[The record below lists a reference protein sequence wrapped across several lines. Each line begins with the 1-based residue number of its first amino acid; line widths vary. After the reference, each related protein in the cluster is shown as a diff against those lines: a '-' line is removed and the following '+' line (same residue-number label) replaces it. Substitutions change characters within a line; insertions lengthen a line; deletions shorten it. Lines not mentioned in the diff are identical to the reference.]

1 MQGGFGAG
9 DAFGVNAG
17 LQVGDPLGGSNLLMP
32 IVVGLGVL
40 TFINI
45 IADMFAWFGRN
56 EPNKPNNDDGD
67 DDDDARRGRS
77 VKTLYLI
84 CCYNIYDISNVL
96 LIITGLVAR
105 SPTWPSPCSTPSRT
119 CRTSTRPRSN
129 PKDDVQ
135 VVQNQNV

>member
-84 CCYNIYDISNVL
+84 CCYNIYNIYNVL
-96 LIITGLVAR
+96 LKLHNYIYYRSGREITDMAFSVLDAI
-105 SPTWPSPCSTPSRT
+105 
-119 CRTSTRPRSN
+119 
-129 PKDDVQ
+129 
-135 VVQNQNV
+135 QNLQDKYATQE